1 MESLITSMSQLLFG
15 AQNQIVNPSDSFHIE
30 HFASGGPN
38 ESLLSASSSI
48 LETQSMATAGGDGTL
63 NTSLMQT
70 ELERKLKRLKK
81 ITETVERD

>member
-1 MESLITSMSQLLFG
+1 MSQLLFG

-48 LETQSMATAGGDGTL
+48 LETQSMATAAGDGTL

>member
-1 MESLITSMSQLLFG
+1 MESLTASMSQLLYG

-38 ESLLSASSSI
+38 ESVLSASSSI
-48 LETQSMATAGGDGTL
+48 LETQSMAAAGDGTL